1 MDTTEREELIPEI
14 NTPDLPLSPH
24 LDDFLAEIDPDI
36 AAEVAEDQV
45 SKIMNSLLDS
55 GDCQLPIREVW
66 EAATDA
72 GLSTPDLLTW
82 AESSDSCYVDY
93 VNGLIRCATEPSA
106 EETEEEAEED
116 GSDTDV
122 QGT

>member
-1 MDTTEREELIPEI
+1 MDTTEREELDTGIDPA
-14 NTPDLPLSPH
+14 DLLTPH
-24 LDDFLAEIDPDI
+24 LDDFLAEIDPST
-36 AAEVAEDQV
+36 AEDEI
-45 SKIMNSLLDS
+45 SKIMNSLLES

-106 EETEEEAEED
+106 EEEAEED

>member
-1 MDTTEREELIPEI
+1 MDTTEREELDTEI
-14 NTPDLPLSPH
+14 EPSDLMTPH
-24 LDDFLAEIDPDI
+24 LDDFLAELEPSTP
-36 AAEVAEDQV
+36 EDEV
-45 SKIMNSLLDS
+45 SKIMNSLLES

-72 GLSTPDLLTW
+72 GIATPDLLSW
-82 AESSDSCYVDY
+82 AEASDNCYVDY
-93 VNGLIRCATEPSA
+93 VNGLIRCTTDPS
-106 EETEEEAEED
+106 TDEEEAEDD